1 MVGPSERGQL
11 KETLEVMRKE
21 RRKMK
26 KALKKLELEID
37 RLEDKIR

>member
-1 MVGPSERGQL
+1 MVGPSEREQL

-26 KALKKLELEID
+26 KALQKLELEID